1 MVMMI
6 LNTVTINMKKIMMAI
21 MIMMMMMMMMRVM
34 MIWLLLKKMVDN
46 HDFND
51 GVCYE
56 NDENKT
62 VNGDND
68 DKGERYIKSTT
79 WLRNT
84 IR

>member
-1 MVMMI
+1 MIIIMMMI
-6 LNTVTINMKKIMMAI
+6 LNTVTINMAQMLTAI
-21 MIMMMMMMMMRVM
+21 IMMMVM

-51 GVCYE
+51 GVRYE

-62 VNGDND
+62 VNDGYD

-79 WLRNT
+79 WIRNT
-84 IR
+84 I